1 MATPESKG
9 MEEIL
14 QKLNNAHQNAE
25 HVKTERAKG
34 NTVVRAEAQEM
45 FNILSK
51 LEDATSKA
59 SKSVVAEA
67 KKNPV
72 VATGAIK
79 ENTVSMGDYKVTM
92 EKQTVVKGISKTFYH
107 IDCNGERVYS
117 DIALFESA
125 MGVVKYLIEDK
136 DPTKIIELDNMYG
149 GALQEAAHYKI
160 KTKRVTE
167 SFDFDI
173 AQAKQQSAVT
183 KMSSI
188 KKKIKLAI

>member
-1 MATPESKG
+1 
-9 MEEIL
+9 
-14 QKLNNAHQNAE
+14 
-25 HVKTERAKG
+25 
-34 NTVVRAEAQEM
+34 
-45 FNILSK
+45 
-51 LEDATSKA
+51 
-59 SKSVVAEA
+59 
-67 KKNPV
+67 
-72 VATGAIK
+72 
-79 ENTVSMGDYKVTM
+79 
-92 EKQTVVKGISKTFYH
+92 
-107 IDCNGERVYS
+107 
-117 DIALFESA
+117 